1 MRNTERKKKKKEESK
16 IILKIQTEQQNKL
29 TDKGGLYKTMLCPL
43 SKPELFSF
51 GQSQIAVYL
60 PIKGTLKTIFWVL

>member
-29 TDKGGLYKTMLCPL
+29 TDKGGL
-43 SKPELFSF
+43 
-51 GQSQIAVYL
+51 
-60 PIKGTLKTIFWVL
+60 